1 MLIHPETPDIA
12 IYCVKERQKTIP
24 FCRLS
29 SVGDI
34 SNSDGVQFRGSC
46 CLIVAGSFEMLV
58 HFSGCSV
65 SSQKTTVLL

>member
-1 MLIHPETPDIA
+1 MLIHLETPEIA
-12 IYCVKERQKTIP
+12 IYCVKERQKTIL

-29 SVGDI
+29 SVGDV
-34 SNSDGVQFRGSC
+34 SSSGGVQFR
-46 CLIVAGSFEMLV
+46 GSFEMLV